1 MVRRLEIP
9 PPVSKENADEYFEV
23 LEKREAEKD
32 AEKWIEKH
40 SIEDNRYDSDND
52 SSNDLISEIKPPPNL
67 FGIFIVELLTF
78 GPVLIIFEFNLIL
91 AIIAC
96 ALFSVL
102 TYILSVNN
110 YNKKIKIKNYD
121 LRSNS
126 KEEIGWVYQVISFTL
141 TVLIILF
148 LLFIWFLIWL
158 TENLKMSGL

>member
-23 LEKREAEKD
+23 LEKREADKD

-67 FGIFIVELLTF
+67 FGIFIVELLIF
-78 GPVLIIFEFNLIL
+78 GPIWIILGLNFIL

-96 ALFSVL
+96 ALFSVSV
-102 TYILSVNN
+102 YIVSVNS
-110 YNKKIKIKNYD
+110 YNKKIKNTI
-121 LRSNS
+121 LGIESSNEKS
-126 KEEIGWVYQVISFTL
+126 WVKDVVVFSLSFI
-141 TVLIILF
+141 IILF
-148 LLFIWFLIWL
+148 LLLIWFVIWL
-158 TENLKMSGL
+158 IKNFNMSGY